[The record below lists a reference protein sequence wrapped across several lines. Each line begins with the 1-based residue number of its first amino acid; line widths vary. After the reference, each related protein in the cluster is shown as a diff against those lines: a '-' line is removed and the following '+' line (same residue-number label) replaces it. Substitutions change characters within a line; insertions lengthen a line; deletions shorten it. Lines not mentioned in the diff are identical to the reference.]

1 MDDFENNGFSGYTPE
16 SNDNESSYT
25 PPESDNSVDEYYNP
39 PKNDD
44 QTSEYYTPQQNNDT
58 AYHYSYT
65 NNTPKK
71 SEIEQPIY
79 KENAQT
85 DANFNSYSPYGNN
98 ANMQK
103 KKTNTAAVSIIV
115 ILIVCIIAAIIGIGA
130 AISSRTNSS
139 GTTEKESKL
148 TTASQSDGEVSV
160 KESADT
166 PLKSDNGNYTVAG
179 VAKECMDSCV
189 GITVYS
195 QQYSA
200 YEYFYGYGSGNNSSA
215 PSKSGEGSGV
225 IMSEANGKTYILTCA
240 HVISDADSYTVT
252 LDNGKEYE
260 AQLVGTDAQTD
271 IGVISINAT
280 GLKIAEFAD
289 SDQLSV
295 GDQVVAI
302 GCPGGLEFI
311 NSLTSGYISALA
323 RPISSSIGYDT
334 ECIQIDAPINPG
346 NSGGALFNMQGQ
358 VIGINSSKIAATE
371 YEGIGFSVPS
381 NTAVQ
386 TANSLI
392 RVGYVEGR
400 AKIGVLYNPITSFNN
415 ASAVIN
421 SLEQKGFKDCQ
432 GAMVISELEPESD
445 LINSGIKKYDMI
457 VAVNGK
463 TMTSQ
468 DVITSVLA
476 DSKPGDTVKL
486 TIARIDGNEIKTFEV
501 DCKLIE
507 SKD

>member
-1 MDDFENNGFSGYTPE
+1 MDDFENNGFSGASPDTNNENGYTPA
-16 SNDNESSYT
+16 NNENGYTPAQNENETSGYYT
-25 PPESDNSVDEYYNP
+25 PPQDNG
-39 PKNDD
+39 
-44 QTSEYYTPQQNNDT
+44 TT
-58 AYHYSYT
+58 YHYSYVNKDT
-65 NNTPKK
+65 DEDNEP
-71 SEIEQPIY
+71 EQPIY
-79 KENAQT
+79 KENEQT
-85 DANFNSYSPYGNN
+85 DENFNAYSPYDDT
-98 ANMQK
+98 AEPQK
-103 KKTNTAAVSIIV
+103 KKGNKAAAAIIIV
-115 ILIVCIIAAIIGIGA
+115 LVVCIIAAIIGIGA
-130 AISSRTNSS
+130 AIAGRVNDKSTDDTDNKITSSQQQ
-139 GTTEKESKL
+139 G
-148 TTASQSDGEVSV
+148 GEVSV

-166 PLKSDNGNYTVAG
+166 PIKSTDGSYTVAG
-179 VAKECMDSCV
+179 VAQECMDSCV

-200 YEYFYGYGSGNNSSA
+200 YEYFYGYSSGSGSST
-215 PSKSGEGSGV
+215 PTKSGEGSGV

-240 HVISDADSYTVT
+240 HVITDADSYTIT
-252 LDNGKEYE
+252 LNDGKEYE
-260 AQLVGTDAQTD
+260 AELVGSDAQTD
-271 IGVISINAT
+271 IGVLAINET

-289 SDQLSV
+289 SDQLAV

-381 NTAVQ
+381 NTAIT

-400 AKIGVLYNPITSFNN
+400 AKIGISYNPITSFNN
-415 ASAVIN
+415 ASAVIEA
-421 SLEQKGFKDCQ
+421 LAQKGFKDCQ
-432 GAMVISELEPESD
+432 GAMVINEVDSESD
-445 LINSGIKKYDMI
+445 LVNSDIKKYDMI
-457 VAVNGK
+457 VAVNGS
-463 TMTSQ
+463 TLTTQ
-468 DVITSVLA
+468 DIITSVLA
-476 DSKPGDTVKL
+476 DSEPGDTVKL
-486 TIARIDGNEIKTFEV
+486 TIARINGNEIETFEV
-501 DCKLIE
+501 DCKLLE

>member
-1 MDDFENNGFSGYTPE
+1 MDDFENNGFSGDSPENSTSTGYTPTQR
-16 SNDNESSYT
+16 DNETNGYYT
-25 PPESDNSVDEYYNP
+25 PPQDNG
-39 PKNDD
+39 
-44 QTSEYYTPQQNNDT
+44 TT
-58 AYHYSYT
+58 YHYSYV
-65 NNTPKK
+65 NKNTAEKNEP
-71 SEIEQPIY
+71 EQPIY
-79 KENAQT
+79 RENAQT
-85 DANFNSYSPYGNN
+85 DANFNSYSPYGSD
-98 ANMQK
+98 AKPPK
-103 KKTNTAAVSIIV
+103 KKGNKVAAAIIIV
-115 ILIVCIIAAIIGIGA
+115 LVVCIVAAIIGIGA
-130 AISSRTNSS
+130 AIAGRVNNATKEETDDKTTSSQQ
-139 GTTEKESKL
+139 G
-148 TTASQSDGEVSV
+148 GEVSV
-160 KESADT
+160 KESADA
-166 PLKSDNGNYTVAG
+166 PLKSNDGSFTVAG

-200 YEYFYGYGSGNNSSA
+200 YEYFYGYGSGNDSNT

-240 HVISDADSYTVT
+240 HVIADADSYTIT
-252 LDNGKEYE
+252 LNNGKEYE
-260 AQLVGTDAQTD
+260 AEFIGADAQTD
-271 IGVISINAT
+271 IGVLAINAT
-280 GLKIAEFAD
+280 GLKVAEFAD
-289 SDQLSV
+289 SEQLAV

-302 GCPGGLEFI
+302 GCPGGLEFM

-381 NTAVQ
+381 NTAVA

-400 AKIGVLYNPITSFNN
+400 AKIGISYNPITSFNN
-415 ASAVIN
+415 AAAVIDA
-421 SLEQKGFKDCQ
+421 LAQKGFEDCQ
-432 GAMVISELEPESD
+432 GAMVINEVEPESD
-445 LINSGIKKYDMI
+445 LVKSGIKKYDMI

-463 TMTSQ
+463 TLTSQ

-476 DSKPGDTVKL
+476 DSEPGDTVKL
-486 TIARIDGNEIKTFEV
+486 TIARINGNEIETFEV
-501 DCKLIE
+501 DCKLLE
-507 SKD
+507 SKG